1 MQRTALD
8 PVSGLIYDQTWH
20 AVRLLTEDDLP
31 WLVNLGKRRYSIAF
45 DAFSTEMWFLN
56 NVLKSPLIFFPA
68 RTDHA
73 FTICMIIT
81 DAWLPGLRI
90 CNNLLLNS
98 EEGAVWEEITLV
110 RAALEWARKRQ
121 CAEYRIWSDTAVD
134 LAAVAVRVGAQPT
147 AVRHSVKL

>member
-1 MQRTALD
+1 MRPVLD
-8 PVSGLIYDQTWH
+8 FDLFPEKAHGVW
-20 AVRLLTEDDLP
+20 LLTEGDLP
-31 WLVNLGKRRYSIAF
+31 WLVNLGKRRYSTAF

-98 EEGAVWEEITLV
+98 EEGAVWEEITLM

-134 LAAVAVRVGAQPT
+134 LAPVAVRVGAQPT
-147 AVRHSVKL
+147 AVRHTVTL

>member
-1 MQRTALD
+1 VRTALD
-8 PVSGLIYDQTWH
+8 PDFSPENAH

-31 WLVNLGKRRYSIAF
+31 WLVTLGKRRYSIAF

-98 EEGAVWEEITLV
+98 EEGAVWEEITLM

-134 LAAVAVRVGAQPT
+134 LTAVAVRVGAQPT

>member
-1 MQRTALD
+1 MLRTALD
-8 PVSGLIYDQTWH
+8 PALFPDNAH

-31 WLVNLGKRRYSIAF
+31 WLVNLGQRRYSTAF
-45 DAFSTEMWFLN
+45 DAFSTEMWFRN

-98 EEGAVWEEITLV
+98 EEGAVWEEITLM
-110 RAALEWARKRQ
+110 RAAVEWARKRQ
-121 CAEYRIWSDTAVD
+121 CAEYRIWSDTEVD
-134 LAAVAVRVGAQPT
+134 LSAAAVRVGAQPT
-147 AVRHSVKL
+147 AVRHAVKL